1 MSAASESK
9 ATIGSVQQSWVT
21 RVARLTRKELRET
34 LRDRRTI
41 VTLVLMPLLLYP
53 LISLVFKQ
61 FMVDYTVLGG
71 LVQVGAIRPTK
82 VTLYSAATKK
92 PARELRV
99 WSATG
104 RRLLR
109 RSFLK
114 NHMGYVALQSEIQ
127 SQLDQREAA
136 VA

>member
-1 MSAASESK
+1 MHHYRIVWEDEAK
-9 ATIGSVQQSWVT
+9 A
-21 RVARLTRKELRET
+21 RE
-34 LRDRRTI
+34 
-41 VTLVLMPLLLYP
+41 VEVL
-53 LISLVFKQ
+53 
-61 FMVDYTVLGG
+61 VDYTVLGG

-82 VTLYSAATKK
+82 VTLYNAQTKK

-99 WSATG
+99 WTSTG

-136 VA
+136 AVA